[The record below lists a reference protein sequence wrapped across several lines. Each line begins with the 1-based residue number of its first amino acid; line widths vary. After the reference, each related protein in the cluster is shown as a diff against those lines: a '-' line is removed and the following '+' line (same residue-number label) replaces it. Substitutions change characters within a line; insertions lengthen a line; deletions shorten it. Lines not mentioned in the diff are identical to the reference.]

1 MIRTSSFEF
10 RVSRQRGV
18 VMILTILAM
27 ILLVSLVLFTLNMG
41 QQVDRRADAQ
51 TSADAAAVAGATW
64 VARSMNVVAMNNLAM
79 SRDIALV
86 CVMDSMPTA
95 SRFALVEQ
103 TAMHDALRDQL
114 SRGLDTSGGGPA
126 QLTAQL
132 NTLMNDYLAQLQD
145 EMDQLTPVDQFF
157 RQNDM
162 TPITWYNPPSSGH
175 GALWRQMTALDELNQ
190 ATLESIGNTSQTAAV
205 QGGHATQTREQ
216 HADAFVTPLVPTLPA
231 QRGSF
236 ADFQRPVKFGLLP
249 AAVDHPTDNRG
260 PYDTVFGF
268 HALVRPGTFT
278 PGDSDV
284 VQGGHGGVPIGSG
297 AGSIGTWTPGPPTA
311 YHTWGSFGQLLGEV
325 ESFSFAHLRNSRLAW
340 WTRML
345 SLAKL
350 HYLWPNDSP
359 YLIDNTRSAWPPRDV
374 YEPQW
379 ITDFNQAAAEAAAGK
394 VNETAFFV
402 VEIKSRYPTND
413 ADFMSPGS
421 WALVTDGGQLQPRIV
436 RTNGWTDPRTWTAQQ
451 ITDYGWRDAWQY
463 TAWFDSTIGLTPL
476 LDQQG
481 NPVAQPVYRI
491 DHYYF
496 AGANLGPAYVNPD
509 PFQGFD
515 ATSGGAPAPTDL
527 DHNLVPRDAANFQGR
542 RQYLTFLGTAMT
554 DRVPPTWPSRFT
566 GTTPSPVM
574 LAMAQAQV
582 FNNHS
587 WDLWT
592 PMWRT
597 QLQPITDVTAW
608 AQTMTAPGSGGSS
621 ELNPTTVQTAQQYL
635 SATATLSDLMSSH

>member
-1 MIRTSSFEF
+1 
-10 RVSRQRGV
+10 
-18 VMILTILAM
+18 MILTILAM

-41 QQVDRRADAQ
+41 QQVDRRTDAQ

-79 SRDIALV
+79 SNDIALV

-95 SRFALVEQ
+95 SHFALVEQ
-103 TAMHDALRDQL
+103 TAMHDALRDQI
-114 SRGLDTSGGGPA
+114 SRGLDNAGPA
-126 QLTAQL
+126 PITAQL
-132 NTLMNDYLAQLQD
+132 NTLMNDYLAQLQG
-145 EMDQLTPVDQFF
+145 EIDQLTPVDQFF
-157 RQNDM
+157 QQHDM
-162 TPITWYNPPSSGH
+162 TPVTWYNPSSGGTPSSGH
-175 GALWRQMTALDELNQ
+175 GALWREMTALDEMNQ

-205 QGGHATQTREQ
+205 QGGHAAQTREQ

-231 QRGSF
+231 QRGAF

-249 AAVDHPTDNRG
+249 AAVDHPTENRG

-284 VQGGHGGVPIGSG
+284 AQGGHGGVPLGS
-297 AGSIGTWTPGPPTA
+297 APGSMGTWTPGPPTA

-325 ESFSFAHLRNSRLAW
+325 ESFNFAHLRNSRLAW

-350 HYLWPNDSP
+350 HYLWPNDAP
-359 YLIDNTRSAWPPRDV
+359 YLTDSTRPAWPPRDV

-379 ITDFNQAAAEAAAGK
+379 IADFNQAAAEAAAGK

-402 VEIKSRYPTND
+402 VEIKSRYAIND
-413 ADFMSPGS
+413 ANFMSPGS
-421 WALVTDGGQLQPRIV
+421 WSLVTDGGQLQPRIV

-451 ITDYGWRDAWQY
+451 IANYGWRDAWQY
-463 TAWFDSTIGLTPL
+463 TAWFDNTLGIAPL
-476 LDQQG
+476 LDAQG
-481 NPVAQPVYRI
+481 NPVAQTVYRI

-496 AGANLGPAYVNPD
+496 AGANIGPAYVNPD

-515 ATSGGAPAPTDL
+515 ASAQNAPAPTDL
-527 DHNLVPRDAANFQGR
+527 DHNLIPHDDLNNFRGQGR
-542 RQYLTFLGTAMT
+542 GQYLTFLGTAVT
-554 DRVPPTWPSRFT
+554 DRAAQTWPSRFT

-574 LAMAQAQV
+574 LTMAQAQV

-597 QLQPITDVTAW
+597 QLQPITDVPSW
-608 AQTMTAPGSGGSS
+608 AQAMTLDSTSGGGGGST
-621 ELNPTTVQTAQQYL
+621 ELNTTTVQTAQQYL
-635 SATATLSDLMSSH
+635 TAAAALSGMMSNH